1 MPPRIRCESYAVL
14 ASLPTWRV
22 YCPGEARG
30 GRVCDMERG
39 VVVYPTLPVGAG
51 WVWVEMT
58 YDGGALA
65 VRGQWVGE
73 RVRWAR

>member
-1 MPPRIRCESYAVL
+1 MAGGCATWSA
-14 ASLPTWRV
+14 ASL
-22 YCPGEARG
+22 
-30 GRVCDMERG
+30 
-39 VVVYPTLPVGAG
+39 VYPTLPMGAG

>member
-1 MPPRIRCESYAVL
+1 M
-14 ASLPTWRV
+14 
-22 YCPGEARG
+22 
-30 GRVCDMERG
+30 VCDMERG
-39 VVVYPTLPVGAG
+39 VVVYPTLPMGAG

-58 YDGGALA
+58 YNGGALA